1 MSSLMESIDLQL
13 VVPLFQQMSVYL
25 LIAYLFSKTPLFRPL
40 ANLSSWPIHKLMV
53 YAIFSGFCILG
64 TYFGQQTLDAIA
76 NTRAI
81 GAILGGLLGGPLVGT
96 AVGLTGGLH
105 RYSMGGFTDLAC
117 AISTTWEGLMAGLVH
132 AYWQRRGQT
141 ERIFN
146 PWQALLLGVIA
157 EGCQMLILL
166 AVAKPF
172 DQALLLVKAIALP
185 MMLAN
190 ALGAA
195 LFMSFIRDA
204 KFQPDELASRISQ
217 RALRIARRCVGLLDD
232 GFNATSAQA
241 IAEVVKDETGVAAVA
256 ITDRERILGFTGM
269 GADHHQVGRPISSAI
284 TLEAIHDNKVVF
296 ADGLTTPYQ
305 CSIAADCELGSSLVV
320 PLKGEQDVIGTI
332 KLYEPKRKLFR
343 NLNRSLGVGI
353 AGVLSNQILH
363 SQLQASRALLAEAEL
378 RALEAKVNPHF
389 LFNSLNT
396 VAAVLRRAPQ
406 EARGLILHL
415 AAFLRGN
422 LDRNSVT
429 VSLEQ
434 EFAHVSH
441 YLAIEKARFGERL
454 GFVEEL
460 DEALEDERVPALA
473 IQTLVENAIKHGIS
487 RAEAGGQVRLSAQL
501 DGDNIRVWVEDSAAQ
516 EPQHSD
522 GLGLKLVRER
532 FAALGVSCTL
542 QLHHQPGQYTRAE
555 LIWPRGALS

>member
-1 MSSLMESIDLQL
+1 MAATEFQL

-40 ANLSSWPIHKLMV
+40 ANLSSWPAHKLMV
-53 YAIFSGFCILG
+53 YAIFSGFCIMG
-64 TYFGQQTLDAIA
+64 TYFGQQTQDAIA

-105 RYSMGGFTDLAC
+105 RYSMGGFTDVAC

-141 ERIFN
+141 ERIFH
-146 PWQALLLGVIA
+146 PLQALLLGVIA
-157 EGCQMLILL
+157 EGSQMAIIL
-166 AVAKPF
+166 AVARPF
-172 DQALLLVKAIALP
+172 DQALSLVQAIALP

-195 LFMSFIRDA
+195 LFMGFIRDA
-204 KFQPDELASRISQ
+204 KFQAEELATRTSD
-217 RALRIARRCVGLLDD
+217 RALRIARRCVGLLDE
-232 GFNATSAQA
+232 GFNPRSAQA
-241 IAEVVKDETGVAAVA
+241 IAEVIKDETGVAAVA

-269 GADHHQVGRPISSAI
+269 GADHHQVGRPISSVI
-284 TLEAIHDNKVVF
+284 TLEAIRDNRVVF
-296 ADGLTTPYQ
+296 ADGLATPYQ
-305 CSIAADCELGSSLVV
+305 CSIAPNCGLGSSLVV
-320 PLKGEQDVIGTI
+320 PLKGEQEVVGTI
-332 KLYEPKRKLFR
+332 KLYEPKHKLFR

-353 AGVLSNQILH
+353 AGMLSNQILH
-363 SQLQASRALLAEAEL
+363 GQLQASRALLAEAEL

-406 EARGLILHL
+406 DARQLIVHL
-415 AAFLRGN
+415 ATFLRGN
-422 LDRNSVT
+422 LGRDSVT

-434 EFAHVSH
+434 EFAHVGH
-441 YLAIEKARFGERL
+441 YLAIEKARFGDRL
-454 GFVEEL
+454 CFVEQL
-460 DEALEDERVPALA
+460 DHAVAGEQVPALA

-487 RAEAGGQVRLSAQL
+487 RAEEGGEVRLSACA
-501 DGDNIRVWVEDSAAQ
+501 DGDLIRVRVEDSAAQ
-516 EPQHSD
+516 APQQTD

-542 QLHHQPGQYTRAE
+542 QLDHRPGEFTRAE
-555 LIWPRGALS
+555 LSWPRGTLP

>member
-1 MSSLMESIDLQL
+1 MDVQL

-40 ANLSSWPIHKLMV
+40 ANLSSWPIHKFMV
-53 YAIFSGFCILG
+53 YAIFSGFCIMG

-105 RYSMGGFTDLAC
+105 RYSLGGFTDLAC
-117 AISTTWEGLMAGLVH
+117 AISTTWEGLLAGLVH
-132 AYWQRRGQT
+132 AFWQRRGQT

-146 PWQALLLGVIA
+146 PWQALVLGIVA
-157 EGCQMLILL
+157 EGCQMLIILMM
-166 AVAKPF
+166 AKPF
-172 DQALLLVKAIALP
+172 DQAVALVKAISLP

-190 ALGAA
+190 SLGSA
-195 LFMSFIRDA
+195 LFMGFIRDA
-204 KFQPDELASRISQ
+204 KFQTDELASRISN
-217 RALRIARRCVGLLDD
+217 RALRIARRCVGLLDE
-232 GFNATSAQA
+232 GFNARSAQA
-241 IAEVVKDETGVAAVA
+241 IADVVKDETGVAAVA
-256 ITDRERILGFTGM
+256 ITDRTQILGFTGV
-269 GADHHQVGRPISSAI
+269 GAEHHEVGRPISSGI
-284 TLEAIHDNKVVF
+284 TLEAIRDNKVVF
-296 ADGLTTPYQ
+296 ADGLTIPYQ
-305 CSIAADCELGSSLVV
+305 CSISTDCELGSSLVV
-320 PLKGEQDVIGTI
+320 PLKGEHEVIGTI

-343 NLNRSLGVGI
+343 NLNRSLGEGI

-363 SQLQASRALLAEAEL
+363 SQLQASRTLLAEAEL

-406 EARGLILHL
+406 EARHLILHL

-422 LDRNSVT
+422 LGRDSVT
-429 VSLEQ
+429 VSLVQ

-441 YLAIEKARFGERL
+441 YLAIEKARFGDRL
-454 GFVEEL
+454 RFIEEL
-460 DEALEDERVPALA
+460 DETLEDEKVPALA
-473 IQTLVENAIKHGIS
+473 IQTLVENAIKHGIG
-487 RAEAGGQVRLSAQL
+487 RAEEGGQVLLSARL
-501 DGDNIRVWVEDSAAQ
+501 EGHRICVVVEDSAARMPEQ
-516 EPQHSD
+516 TD
-522 GLGLKLVRER
+522 GLGLTLVRER

-542 QLHHQPGQYTRAE
+542 QLQHRAGQYTRAE
-555 LIWPRGALS
+555 LSWPRGTLS

>member
-1 MSSLMESIDLQL
+1 MIESIDVQL

-53 YAIFSGFCILG
+53 YGIFSSFCIMG

-81 GAILGGLLGGPLVGT
+81 GAILGGLLGGPLVGL
-96 AVGLTGGLH
+96 AVGFTGGMH
-105 RYSMGGFTDLAC
+105 RYSLGGFTDVAC
-117 AISTTWEGLMAGLVH
+117 AISTTWEGLLAGLVH
-132 AYWQRRGQT
+132 AFWQRRGQT
-141 ERIFN
+141 ERIFK
-146 PWQALLLGVIA
+146 PLQALLLGIVA
-157 EGCQMLILL
+157 EGCQMLIILV
-166 AVAKPF
+166 VARPY
-172 DQALLLVKAIALP
+172 DQSLRLVEAIALP
-185 MMLAN
+185 MMVAN

-204 KFQPDELASRISQ
+204 KFQADELASQVSR
-217 RALRIARRCVGLLDD
+217 RALRIARRCVGLLDE
-232 GFNATSAQA
+232 GLNQRSAQA

-256 ITDRERILGFTGM
+256 ITDRQQILGFTGM
-269 GADHHQVGRPISSAI
+269 GADHHQVGRPISSVI
-284 TLEAIHDNKVVF
+284 TLDAIRDNRVVF

-305 CSIAADCELGSSLVV
+305 CSIEGSCELGSSLVV
-320 PLKGEQDVIGTI
+320 PLRGEQEVVGTI

-343 NLNRSLGVGI
+343 NLNRSLGEGI

-406 EARGLILHL
+406 EARQLVLHL
-415 AAFLRGN
+415 AEFLRGN
-422 LDRNSVT
+422 LGRNTVT
-429 VSLEQ
+429 VSLVQ
-434 EFAHVSH
+434 EFEHIHH
-441 YLAIEKARFGERL
+441 YLAIEKARFGDRL
-454 GFVEEL
+454 RFVEDL
-460 DEALEDERVPALA
+460 DEVLEDEQVPALA
-473 IQTLVENAIKHGIS
+473 IQTLVENALKHGIS
-487 RAEAGGQVRLSAQL
+487 RAEQGGEVRLTARRQ
-501 DGDNIRVWVEDSAAQ
+501 GDHIQVIVEDSAAQ
-516 EPQHSD
+516 LPQQND
-522 GLGLKLVRER
+522 GLGLRLVRER

-542 QLHHQPGQYTRAE
+542 QLHHQPGIATRAE
-555 LIWPRGALS
+555 LIWPRGVLS